1 MSSITHPV
9 LAPCK
14 HKIQAFT
21 YGPAGQPTPHR
32 SAPFVSRR
40 LPQRL
45 PAGTFHRLS
54 TDTIWILS
62 NFTAS
67 TTSPWTNL
75 KDIPKGNFL
84 RCQLVS
90 FWCCCS
96 SIALIDA
103 IKSMRLRY
111 WCYKFIHWGPWNTI
125 WYIINAQAA
134 VYILWI
140 RSKTFR
146 ICNQEAGGAAPNQ
159 LMAGFGHWP
168 HWVVAPWMDCV
179 YALVEADSVLFKCV
193 WLKSWGWCA
202 ICIMPNVRV
211 HLWLV

>member
-159 LMAGFGHWP
+159 LMTGFEYWP
-168 HWVVAPWMDCV
+168 LWVVW
-179 YALVEADSVLFKCV
+179 
-193 WLKSWGWCA
+193 WLPGWTVCMHWSWLGAFQMCL
-202 ICIMPNVRV
+202 IKILRV
-211 HLWLV
+211 VCNMHHA